1 MSVSAYVLVGCTA
14 SGKTSVSNEL
24 ARRTGAIVLSADS
37 MLVYR
42 GMDIGTAKPSPAESA
57 GVDLRGV
64 DLADPDEPFSTGR
77 WLEEARRVFAEAQ
90 SAGRDVIVAGGT
102 GLYVTALLRG
112 LDAPASDP
120 AIRAELEAQLRKE
133 GPGALLARAEAL
145 RPGSTDGID
154 RANPRRVVR
163 LLEILLSGAA
173 EGTSARECETPKTP
187 IAGLAHAPTVLHA
200 RIESRARTM
209 FREGLLDE
217 VRALRNRFP
226 AFRPLPRGTEPTPS
240 PEKSVPITAA
250 GGIGYA
256 EAAAVLDGTL
266 SVEEA
271 IAQTALR
278 TRRLAKRQNT
288 WWRNQWPVEW
298 IPGPADE
305 ADVPRAADAVW
316 EFWNRHGKT
325 PVAL

>member
-1 MSVSAYVLVGCTA
+1 MQVSAFVLVGCTA

-42 GMDIGTAKPSPAESA
+42 GMDIGTAKPTREETA
-57 GVDLRGV
+57 GIDLRGV
-64 DLADPDEPFSTGR
+64 DLANPDEPFSTGR
-77 WLEEARRVFAEAQ
+77 WLEEARRVFGEARA
-90 SAGRDVIVAGGT
+90 AGRDVIVAGGT

-120 AIRAELEAQLRKE
+120 AVRAELEAQLRRE
-133 GPGALLARAEAL
+133 GPGALIARAEAL
-145 RPGSTDGID
+145 RPGSTEGID

-163 LLEILLSGAA
+163 LLEILLANPA
-173 EGTSARECETPKTP
+173 KTP
-187 IAGLAHAPTVLHA
+187 IGPETEASKPPIVGLAHDPTVLHA
-200 RIESRARTM
+200 RILSRARSM
-209 FREGLLDE
+209 FGSGLLDE
-217 VRALRNRFP
+217 VRALRERFP
-226 AFRPLPRGTEPTPS
+226 AFRPRPQGAEPVK
-240 PEKSVPITAA
+240 PEEGAGPITAA

-266 SVEEA
+266 SVEQA
-271 IAQTALR
+271 IEQTALR

-298 IPGPADE
+298 VPGPADE